1 MKKILIGLFLIIS
14 ALGVADDKYDYVEDK
29 LELKYGILSDFQQ
42 NKLKLDDIDVG
53 IFRDKIYV
61 KLEVES
67 LIGDG
72 GWKEFNKKEYDRLAT
87 EIADNT
93 REMLGVGDPVE
104 VTLVLDRE
112 IGEKEVLSTGIY

>member
-14 ALGVADDKYDYVEDK
+14 ALGVAKDNYDYVEDK
-29 LELKYGILSDFQQ
+29 LELKYGILSDSQQ

-53 IFRDKIYV
+53 IFKDKIYV

-67 LIGDG
+67 LMGDG
-72 GWKEFNKKEYDRLAT
+72 GWKKFNKKEYDKLAT

-93 REMLGVGDPVE
+93 REMLGVGYPVE

>member
-14 ALGVADDKYDYVEDK
+14 TLGVADEKYDYIEDK
-29 LELKYGILSDFQQ
+29 LEQKYKILTDSQQ

-53 IFRDKIYV
+53 VFKDKVYI
-61 KLEVES
+61 KLEMES
-67 LIGDG
+67 IVGDA

-112 IGEKEVLSTGIY
+112 IGEKEVLSTEIY